1 MVGPGPGI
9 YLGLVL
15 MGSTGERRPCKMQE
29 SVFGSLPL
37 TNLNI
42 KGVYQYPNK
51 TKDKCTKPWQDQT
64 KKQRNQ
70 TFASNEL
77 RGVSGPGAW
86 INVIVSEGKARGSGA
101 SERKAGRELFL
112 C

>member
-1 MVGPGPGI
+1 MVLQRENVEKRPGRRKSPVRPPGPHIPVCKEI
-9 YLGLVL
+9 YG
-15 MGSTGERRPCKMQE
+15 T
-29 SVFGSLPL
+29 L
-37 TNLNI
+37 TAELLRE
-42 KGVYQYPNK
+42 
-51 TKDKCTKPWQDQT
+51 
-64 KKQRNQ
+64 KQRNQ